1 MKLLH
6 SLEPDLDEVRL
17 GAVTIGNFDG
27 VHHGHARIL
36 EELRRQADRVE
47 GPAVVFTFSPHPVQI
62 LRPQETPT
70 PLSWPTRKAEL
81 LAELG
86 VDAMIAYPTDRKL
99 LQLSPES
106 FFTAI
111 IVEQLSAKVL
121 VEGPNFFFGKNRS
134 GDIDLLK
141 QLCRS
146 AHVTLRVVEP
156 LKTNGEVVSSSRLRQ
171 LIQTGEVGAARKML
185 TQPYRIRGTVS
196 PGARR
201 GATIGFPTANITA
214 LTTLCPAPGVYA
226 GRAFLDQ
233 GRWDTAIH
241 IGPNPTFNENE
252 LKVECHLLGFS
263 DSLYGKPLEVEF
275 LERLRDVCVFASVS
289 QLQDQLARD
298 VEQTKHVCAR
308 ATAP

>member
-185 TQPYRIRGTVS
+185 TQPYRLPGCPPRRYHRVSHGEHHGAHYAMPGPRCLRGPS
-196 PGARR
+196 LPRSR
-201 GATIGFPTANITA
+201 A
-214 LTTLCPAPGVYA
+214 LGYRNPHRPQPDIQRKRTKSRMPSA
-226 GRAFLDQ
+226 G
-233 GRWDTAIH
+233 I
-241 IGPNPTFNENE
+241 
-252 LKVECHLLGFS
+252 
-263 DSLYGKPLEVEF
+263 
-275 LERLRDVCVFASVS
+275 LRFAVW
-289 QLQDQLARD
+289 
-298 VEQTKHVCAR
+298 
-308 ATAP
+308 